1 MSGSQARSA
10 RTAAADLAGKTR
22 TPPEPQV
29 VACPRCGAEQMFR
42 RSLRPL
48 IDSCGFESYSFA
60 CRECAAPLG
69 GIVDPCDDTLLL
81 SELATQVR

>member
-1 MSGSQARSA
+1 
-10 RTAAADLAGKTR
+10 
-22 TPPEPQV
+22 
-29 VACPRCGAEQMFR
+29 MFR

-81 SELATQVR
+81 SELAPHAR

>member
-1 MSGSQARSA
+1 
-10 RTAAADLAGKTR
+10 
-22 TPPEPQV
+22 
-29 VACPRCGAEQMFR
+29 MFR

-69 GIVDPCDDTLLL
+69 GIVDPCDDPLLL

>member
-1 MSGSQARSA
+1 MFGSQARSA
-10 RTAAADLAGKTR
+10 TAAAADLAGKNR
-22 TPPEPQV
+22 TPPAPQV
-29 VACPRCGAEQMFR
+29 IACPRCGAELMFR

-69 GIVDPCDDTLLL
+69 GIIDPCDDTLLL
-81 SELATQVR
+81 SELATHVR